1 MEQEQE
7 KTTEVNGEATTVG
20 MFLKYT
26 RMKQKKSIEAVSDA
40 LCIRKIYIQ
49 ALEEDDY
56 ETLSPVPYGIG
67 FVRSYAKYLG
77 LNPDKIAQY
86 YKQQATPQKEK
97 QAPVVVTTHPEKTMP
112 SRRQIYIALA
122 AIVLLYVLWLLLRFL
137 PTQSNEKPVAP
148 EKEVPVIE
156 VMPFNEDVSDEIYKI
171 EELGMV
177 ENVDQPATQSVS
189 EAQSED
195 QVTVV
200 EDSYVEPEE
209 DTASKSR
216 VVLKFKG
223 DSWVELKDAE
233 KTYLSGVHG
242 KGFEYEAPNVD
253 GLVLSIGR
261 YYNVEVYIDGKLTTV
276 ATPKKQT
283 KIKLD
288 KYLKH

>member
-1 MEQEQE
+1 MEEEKAKEKE
-7 KTTEVNGEATTVG
+7 KTPETAEEATTVG

-40 LCIRKIYIQ
+40 LCIRKIYIK

-56 ETLSPVPYGIG
+56 ETLAPIPYGIG

-77 LNPDKIAQY
+77 LNVDRVAQF
-86 YKQQATPQKEK
+86 YKQQAMPKKEK
-97 QAPVVVTTHPEKTMP
+97 VVSTVVTNHAEKTMP
-112 SRRQIYIALA
+112 SKHQMYIALL
-122 AIVLLYVLWLLLRFL
+122 AIVLLYALWLAFRFI
-137 PTQSNEKPVAP
+137 PGFI
-148 EKEVPVIE
+148 KEQEPQAESLPVIE
-156 VMPFNEDVSDEIYKI
+156 VMPFSEEPEEIFQPENIEPAENEGAAEGEVAA
-171 EELGMV
+171 
-177 ENVDQPATQSVS
+177 ENQI
-189 EAQSED
+189 
-195 QVTVV
+195 TVV
-200 EDSYVEPEE
+200 EENYVEPTEE
-209 DTASKSR
+209 TEPKSR

-233 KTYLSGVHG
+233 KVYLSGVHG
-242 KGFEYEAPNVD
+242 KGFEYEAPDVE

-288 KYLKH
+288 NYLKH

>member
-7 KTTEVNGEATTVG
+7 KSTEVNEEATTVG

-40 LCIRKIYIQ
+40 LCIRKIYIK

-56 ETLSPVPYGIG
+56 QTLSPIPYGIG

-77 LNPDKIAQY
+77 LNADKIAQY
-86 YKQQATPQKEK
+86 YKQQSTPQKEK
-97 QAPVVVTTHPEKTMP
+97 PVPVVVETHSETAMP
-112 SRRQIYIALA
+112 SRRQIYIALL
-122 AIVLLYVLWLLLRFL
+122 AILLLYLLWLLFRFM
-137 PTQSNEKPVAP
+137 PFSENESKNVP
-148 EKEVPVIE
+148 EKELPVIE
-156 VMPFNEDVSDEIYKI
+156 VMPFNENINDEVYQI
-171 EELGMV
+171 EDLGML
-177 ENVDQPATQSVS
+177 ENSDQS
-189 EAQSED
+189 EAQSPSDEKTEG

-209 DTASKSR
+209 ASAPKSR

-223 DSWVELKDAE
+223 DSWVELKDAD
-233 KTYLSGVHG
+233 KTYLSGVYDA
-242 KGFEYEAPNVD
+242 GFEYEAPDVD
-253 GLVLSIGR
+253 GLLLSVGR
-261 YYNVEVYIDGKLTTV
+261 YYNVEVYIDGELTTV